1 MINSCWRESGTDL
14 RLKEWCSGSFFP
26 WLLIFKYRFC
36 HQPQITK
43 ISSAVFPL
51 SPWQWQ
57 NWESSELSVVWWYIH
72 WKCFFF
78 FTLRLYQILAF
89 YPFSLWSWTVKVKKK
104 KGLLPCLKRFQESG
118 SSFKSG
124 FLSAVYYKVSEMF
137 HFDTSLINEGLFM
150 WKAPSPI
157 LFVVAFPYVLGT
169 YKGWK
174 R

>member
-1 MINSCWRESGTDL
+1 MYGGI
-14 RLKEWCSGSFFP
+14 
-26 WLLIFKYRFC
+26 
-36 HQPQITK
+36 
-43 ISSAVFPL
+43 
-51 SPWQWQ
+51 
-57 NWESSELSVVWWYIH
+57 YIENV
-72 WKCFFF
+72 FFF
-78 FTLRLYQILAF
+78 LPFAYIKYLHFILF
-89 YPFSLWSWTVKVKKK
+89 LCGVELLKLKK

-169 YKGWK
+169 YKG
-174 R
+174 